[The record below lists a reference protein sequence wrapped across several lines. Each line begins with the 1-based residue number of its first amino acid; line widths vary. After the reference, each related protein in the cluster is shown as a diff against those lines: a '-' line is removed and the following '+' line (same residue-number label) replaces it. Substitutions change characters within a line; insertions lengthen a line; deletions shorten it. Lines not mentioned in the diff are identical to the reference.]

1 MKSDCKTRIIID
13 TNLWISFLIG
23 KKLAGLL
30 DFLSDEKV
38 ELVVSNNNLMEFD
51 VLASSSGYSFFVHE
65 DSEDYYHLV
74 VRE

>member
-13 TNLWISFLIG
+13 TNLWISLKKK

-38 ELVVSNNNLMEFD
+38 ELVVSNNNRN
-51 VLASSSGYSFFVHE
+51 GI
-65 DSEDYYHLV
+65 
-74 VRE
+74 

>member
-38 ELVVSNNNLMEFD
+38 ELVVSNNTVMEFD

>member
-1 MKSDCKTRIIID
+1 MRSDCKTRIIVD

-38 ELVVSNNNLMEFD
+38 ELVVSQELLNE
-51 VLASSSGYSFFVHE
+51 VLEVASRPKLKKISGINE
-65 DSEDYYHLV
+65 
-74 VRE
+74 

>member
-23 KKLAGLL
+23 KNWLVFWISCLMKRLNLL
-30 DFLSDEKV
+30 FQIITV
-38 ELVVSNNNLMEFD
+38 MEFD

-65 DSEDYYHLV
+65 DFEDYYHLV